1 MTTSSISGYNSLLD
15 YQSWVDSAN
24 SRTESMRDKIDSTS
38 STSSTSS
45 NKNTSSSSSVD
56 TSSSSVFLMNYQ
68 MSLTDL
74 EAASSK
80 LRLGEKD
87 NVFSNY
93 ESALSKLSKASTD
106 EERET
111 AQAAVDK
118 AKEDIVTAMNDFADK
133 YNKTLSFLE
142 SNESR
147 SATVSSQLSSMKSA
161 VMTNNALKTVGM
173 GMDVYGKIHVDEKEL
188 NKALDET
195 YVHVKET
202 MGGQFGIAERVGSKA
217 TSVLDSSV
225 DRVLGNSKSSS
236 GSTDSTD
243 GTGKSSSSGSKS
255 KSSALD
261 SASMPDSLTSFYNFA
276 RSGAFNLSNYY
287 AVGMLLNTV
296 G

>member
-236 GSTDSTD
+236 GRC
-243 GTGKSSSSGSKS
+243 KS
-255 KSSALD
+255 
-261 SASMPDSLTSFYNFA
+261 P
-276 RSGAFNLSNYY
+276 
-287 AVGMLLNTV
+287 
-296 G
+296 